1 MSFGISSYAFAL
13 GAGVLSTLSP
23 CVLPLIPILL
33 GSAVSAH
40 RLGPYAL
47 AAGLA
52 ASFTLEGV
60 FVAGI
65 GASIGV
71 DETVFRNVAA
81 VLLIVFGIILL
92 SSRLQEKFAQASSGL
107 SGAGNTLLQKMT
119 VEGLGGQLLL
129 GLVLGVVWSPC
140 VGPTLGAAVTLA
152 SQGQDLLQVAVLM
165 LVFGVGAGLPLI
177 VLGQLSRHRML
188 TLRQKLFSAGKL
200 GKQVLG
206 GAMLAVAVLVLT
218 GMDKRIEAVAVD
230 FSPMWLVRLTT
241 SL

>member
-71 DETVFRNVAA
+71 DETVFRNAAA

-177 VLGQLSRHRML
+177 VLGQLSRQRML

-230 FSPMWLVRLTT
+230 ISPMWLVRLTT